1 MTQDNPFE
9 ASIFDPDSS
18 LQSGKSI
25 SLYPT
30 ELGLIKDQILSSSQS
45 NNQRGD
51 ILMVS
56 SPNAGQGKTYLIAEA
71 LKSHS
76 TISTP
81 VQINLSTESECSYS
95 FILQQIIFFLSDKPS
110 EKSLSPLA
118 AITRSLFADLICNLV
133 TNEIVPV
140 ENKST
145 AINGL
150 KQHYDKMLN
159 LKDHS
164 SLIAEWFKQNITAL
178 FPHLV
183 TALINKTG
191 LSNGSCEFWIE
202 VLYGCELDSPELIKK
217 EINSLT
223 DNDAK
228 VRIEEFN
235 TSITQDQPLILV
247 FDHLDLIYK
256 NTDNSLKVT
265 QLLVDITQQAVV
277 PLVILAINDDLWET
291 TFTTAIPSAIKDR
304 VNERNIRLKGISV
317 HAAKEL
323 ISHRMEC
330 ANLEPDT
337 ANDFID
343 RIDLEKFYQSSPKKN
358 LPSPRQILRMASSE
372 WLKSRTDKVLLNNPS
387 TTKRPEVTQHSTP
400 SETLLRIQKM
410 MRSVNQRTESS
421 AIQSV
426 GSISNSP
433 WKEPDKNAPSSVK
446 DFADQRNELFSGGQ
460 SLFDTET
467 IRYTLEMAGR
477 RSPIIEYREFDVH
490 GDSSASSW
498 LSPEMEIIFG
508 FEPAERIPYWRA
520 LVDQAENSPMESSK
534 VIAFKS
540 PGEENFQFDALNGS
554 ARKNLDVLELDR
566 EELASIA
573 AGKSIINAS
582 NSEEETFSEIAPEL
596 EFLWRRITRP
606 VRNVSSE
613 N

>member
-1 MTQDNPFE
+1 MTRDNPFE
-9 ASIFDPDSS
+9 DSIFNPDSL
-18 LQSGKSI
+18 LQSGKSV

-30 ELGLIKDQILSSSQS
+30 ELGLIKDQILSAKQS
-45 NNQRGD
+45 TSQRGN

-56 SPNAGQGKTYLIAEA
+56 SPNAGQGKTHLIAEA
-71 LKSHS
+71 LKSHA

-81 VQINLSTESECSYS
+81 VQINLSVESQYSYS
-95 FILQQIIFFLSDKPS
+95 FILQQIIFFLSDSPTEKP
-110 EKSLSPLA
+110 LSPLA
-118 AITRSLFADLICNLV
+118 SITRSLFADLICNLV

-150 KQHYDKMLN
+150 KKHYDKMFN

-183 TALINKTG
+183 TALIKKTG
-191 LSNGSCEFWIE
+191 LSNKSCEFWIE
-202 VLYGCELDSPELIKK
+202 ILYGCELDGPELIKK

-223 DNDAK
+223 DHDAK
-228 VRIEEFN
+228 IRIGEFN
-235 TSITQDQPLILV
+235 TFITEDQPLILV
-247 FDHLDLIYK
+247 FDHLDFLYK
-256 NTDNSLKVT
+256 NTDKSLKIT
-265 QLLVDITQQAVV
+265 QLLAEIAQQAVV
-277 PLVILAINDDLWET
+277 PLVILAINDDLWES
-291 TFTTAIPSAIKDR
+291 TFTAAIPSAIKDR
-304 VNERNIRLKGISV
+304 INERNIRLKGISV

-323 ISHRMEC
+323 IRHRMEY
-330 ANLEPDT
+330 ANLEPHT

-343 RIDLEKFYQSSPKKN
+343 RIDLEGFYQLAPKKD
-358 LPSPRQILRMASSE
+358 LLSPRHILRMASSE
-372 WLKSRTDKVLLNNPS
+372 WLKSRTDKVLLDKPS
-387 TTKRPEVTQHSTP
+387 TIKRPEVAQHSPP
-400 SETLLRIQKM
+400 SETLLRIQEM
-410 MRSVNQRTESS
+410 MRSVNQRTESN

-426 GSISNSP
+426 EPIADSP
-433 WKEPDKNAPSSVK
+433 WKEPDKNAPISVK
-446 DFADQRNELFSGGQ
+446 DFANQRNELFSSGQ
-460 SLFDTET
+460 SLFDTEAL
-467 IRYTLEMAGR
+467 RYTLEIAGR

-490 GDSSASSW
+490 GESSASSW

-508 FEPAERIPYWRA
+508 FEPADRIPYWRA

-540 PGEENFQFDALNGS
+540 PEEENFKFDALNGS

-566 EELASIA
+566 GELASIA

-582 NSEEETFSEIAPEL
+582 SSEEETFSEIAPEL